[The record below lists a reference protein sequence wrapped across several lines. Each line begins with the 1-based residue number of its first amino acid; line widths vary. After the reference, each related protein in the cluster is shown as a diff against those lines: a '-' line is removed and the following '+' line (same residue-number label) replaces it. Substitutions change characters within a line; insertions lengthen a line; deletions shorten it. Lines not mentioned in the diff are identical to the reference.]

1 MKNVFSGY
9 NNDQLEDLFSNYLI
23 DSWSYS
29 KVAAFSRNE
38 KAFERSYIYNIKDAR
53 SASSVAGN
61 AYHEGLRL
69 FFDNLTKGEVTN
81 ISDALEV
88 AYDHINCVGAE
99 QWKIQKTNPTVE
111 SCILTANK
119 KASSLLTNFY
129 KESGVYIDEIK
140 EVLGVEQAYTSFL
153 TINGVDIPLPCH
165 AVVDLLIRTMDGKL
179 VVIDHK
185 SKTSFTDEKDLV
197 YTGGKQ
203 AITYLK
209 SVEEALGQRVDEVWF
224 IENKISKNKDGSPQ
238 LKKCKIVFD
247 NDTRKLYEA
256 LLYEPLKRMIEAVAD
271 PDYVYVINDN
281 DNFIDKASLYEFW
294 AKTLVSEVSDFDIQE
309 NKKEIIEKRTKKIR
323 DATLAGV
330 NPKVITEFRKHA
342 AAFISFNLNENMTD
356 SEKIEHVLRVF
367 GIIVSV
373 KHEILGYSSNTYL
386 LEVSA
391 GVKIANV
398 AKYKLDIANAINVPN
413 IRVGED
419 LMIYNGCSYLYFE
432 SPKKRDKDLLW
443 DAKYLKDFKIP
454 IGIDNFGRPIVWDLD
469 NHSTP
474 HMLMCG
480 ATGSGKS
487 VSIYSTIAYAKLAGV
502 KDIIVFDP
510 KYEFLKLK
518 EEGITVINEIN
529 DIEKKMKDLVEEM
542 KARTKTGLA
551 DKKLVVFDEFAD
563 AVSSARSGSQLDIK
577 EMVEVGEYAPKKNQ
591 PARPKMALKVVGHEK
606 SLEENLKIL
615 LQKGRSLGFRII
627 SATQRASTKI
637 ITGDA
642 KVNFPVQVCF
652 RVPKEIDSKVVLDE
666 SGAELLSGAGDGL
679 IHSPEY
685 FELVRFQ
692 AFYKK

>member
-1 MKNVFSGY
+1 MNVFKGY

-29 KVAAFSRNE
+29 KLASFSRNE
-38 KAFERSYIYNIKDAR
+38 KAFERSYIYNIKDTR

-61 AYHEGLRL
+61 AYHEGLRM
-69 FFDNLTKGEVTN
+69 FFETLSTGQAMD
-81 ISDALEV
+81 ISEALKT
-88 AYDHINCVGAE
+88 AYAHIDSVGAD
-99 QWKIQKTNPTVE
+99 QWKIQKTTPTIE
-111 SCILTANK
+111 SCKLTANK
-119 KASSLLTNFY
+119 KASALLTNFY
-129 KESGVYIDEIK
+129 AESGVYLDEIK
-140 EVLGVEQAYTSFL
+140 EVLAVEKKYVSF
-153 TINGVDIPLPCH
+153 ISVNGVDIPLPCH
-165 AVVDLLIRTMDGKL
+165 AIVDLLIKTMDDKI
-179 VVIDHK
+179 VIIDHK
-185 SKTSFTDEKDLV
+185 SKSTYTDEKDLV
-197 YTGGKQ
+197 YTSGKQ
-203 AITYLK
+203 AMTYLLV
-209 SVEEALGQRVDEVWF
+209 VEEELNVKIDEVWF
-224 IENKISKNKDGSPQ
+224 MENKISKNKDGSPQ
-238 LKKCKIVFD
+238 IRKCKIEFD
-247 NDTRKLYEA
+247 DDTRKLYGA
-256 LLYEPLKRMIEAVAD
+256 LLYEPLKRMIEAVSD
-271 PDYVYVINDN
+271 PDYVYLINDN
-281 DNFIDKASLYEFW
+281 DNFIDKAALYEFW
-294 AKTLVSEVSDFDIQE
+294 AKTLISEVSEFDIQE

-323 DATLAGV
+323 DATLSGI
-330 NPKVITEFRKHA
+330 NPKIITEFRKHA
-342 AAFISFNLNENMTD
+342 AAFISFNLNDNMTN

-367 GIIVSV
+367 GVIVSV

-443 DAKYLKDFKIP
+443 DAKYLVDFKIP

-510 KYEFLKLK
+510 KYEFLNLK
-518 EEGITVINEIN
+518 QEGITVINEIE

-542 KARTKTGLA
+542 KARTKTGLS

-563 AVSSARSGSQLDIK
+563 AVSAARSGSQLDIK
-577 EMVEVGEYAPKKNQ
+577 EMVQIGEYAPKKFQ

-642 KVNFPVQVCF
+642 KVNFPVQICF